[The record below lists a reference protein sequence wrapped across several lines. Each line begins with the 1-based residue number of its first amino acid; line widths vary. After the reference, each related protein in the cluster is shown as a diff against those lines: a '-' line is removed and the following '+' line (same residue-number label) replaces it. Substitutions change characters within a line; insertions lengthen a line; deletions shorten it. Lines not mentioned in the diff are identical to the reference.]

1 MIERAKGETI
11 MLAKIGLFEL
21 VTAALVMAVVLV
33 WAAILSG

>member
-1 MIERAKGETI
+1 

-21 VTAALVMAVVLV
+21 VTAAMVMATVLI